1 MLYVMTITFEL
12 KRSANEMSIET
23 EKQQE
28 GKEDHL
34 PEWDDTG
41 ESILRYEWLKVRYDG
56 P

>member
-1 MLYVMTITFEL
+1 
-12 KRSANEMSIET
+12 MSIEA
-23 EKQQE
+23 EEQQQ
-28 GKEDHL
+28 GKEESL

>member
-1 MLYVMTITFEL
+1 
-12 KRSANEMSIET
+12 MSIET